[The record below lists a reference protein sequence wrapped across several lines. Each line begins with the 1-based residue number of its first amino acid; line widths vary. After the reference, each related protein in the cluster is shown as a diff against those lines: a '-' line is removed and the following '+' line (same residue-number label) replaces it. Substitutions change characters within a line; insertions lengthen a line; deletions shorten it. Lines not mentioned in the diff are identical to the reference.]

1 MATKPPTTTKPVAV
15 PPNDQG
21 NRLANTGASSIGWL
35 VALGVL
41 LAVAG
46 ALMLLIDR
54 ARRALQR

>member
-1 MATKPPTTTKPVAV
+1 MTTKPPTTTKPVAA
-15 PPNDQG
+15 PPRHQD

-35 VALGVL
+35 VALGML

-54 ARRALQR
+54 ARNALRR